1 MHRKV
6 PGFTGSTGT
15 FCGCQPGRTCVNKS
29 SAVSFLVDPFKID
42 DKLVRVMFGE
52 REDFGAKEG
61 DNVI

>member
-1 MHRKV
+1 M
-6 PGFTGSTGT
+6 
-15 FCGCQPGRTCVNKS
+15 NKS